1 MRLENFCVVRYNNG
15 MKHHLSFS
23 ETVVPKSYYKKSFDK
38 SLDMWYHMHDYLE
51 IMYCNSGSFTFS
63 TLDENK
69 NINFSREIKRNEFII
84 LNGNVYHRITVNGE
98 CNISNLEFEIGTRSK
113 SCYVD
118 FASFFANTPAIKELL
133 CAKDK
138 FMILNDF
145 FNFSKTVN
153 AFVKYLVNTGTHN
166 EETVECYTYRIFLE
180 MIDCYQSHMH
190 QNSGIRHIRK
200 AVDYIQNNFSE
211 NVPVT
216 SIAAF
221 VGVSKSYLERLFK
234 ANFGVT
240 VLQYI
245 HERRIEFVKQAL
257 LNTDYTIDE
266 ICRKYGFQ
274 SKPQLIYEFKKKE
287 GCTPLQFRIANNK
300 SLSVKNNQYSASTV
314 QL

>member
-1 MRLENFCVVRYNNG
+1 MTIDLLCVLRYNEV

-23 ETVVPKSYYKKSFDK
+23 ETVVPKSYYKKTFDK
-38 SLDMWYHMHDYLE
+38 SLDMWYHTHDYLE

-69 NINFSREIKRNEFII
+69 NINFSREIKRNEFIVI
-84 LNGNVYHRITVNGE
+84 NGNVYHRITINGE
-98 CNISNLEFEIGTRSK
+98 CNISNLEFEIGARTK
-113 SCYVD
+113 ANNVD

-133 CAKDK
+133 CGKDR
-138 FMILNDF
+138 FIILNDF
-145 FNFSKTVN
+145 FNFSKTIDT
-153 AFVKYLVNTGTHN
+153 FVKYLVNTSAPA
-166 EETVECYTYRIFLE
+166 EERVECLTYRTFLE
-180 MIDCYQSHMH
+180 MVDCYKSYTQKK
-190 QNSGIRHIRK
+190 SGIRHIRN

-211 NVPVT
+211 NVPVN
-216 SIAAF
+216 SIASF

-240 VLQYI
+240 ILQYI

-257 LNTDYTIDE
+257 LNTDNTIDE

-300 SLSVKNNQYSASTV
+300 SLSVKDHQYSETTV
-314 QL
+314 KL